1 MIVSARTLHP
11 GTASGDPI
19 RLTAPLSFWGG
30 TDEHGRIVDAHHPQC
45 GAILAGRILM
55 MESGRGSSSSSS
67 VLAEQIRA
75 RTAPAA
81 VILARPDPIIPL
93 GALIAR
99 ELYGLATPVIVVDQP
114 TYDALPT
121 NAILQVEA
129 GPTQATISWPGPVPA
144 TPTRRTRPWSAD
156 A

>member
-1 MIVSARTLHP
+1 MIVRAQTLHP
-11 GTASGDPI
+11 GTASGLPV

-30 TDEHGRIVDAHHPQC
+30 TDEDGRIIDAHHPQC
-45 GAILAGRILM
+45 GTILAGRILL

-81 VILARPDPIIPL
+81 IILARPDTIIPL

-99 ELYGLATPVIVVDQP
+99 ELYQLSLPVVVAPYDELPTDQQLEVDATP
-114 TYDALPT
+114 A
-121 NAILQVEA
+121 E
-129 GPTQATISWPGPVPA
+129 ATISW
-144 TPTRRTRPWSAD
+144 
-156 A
+156 